1 MVTGFLCIWMERN
14 MRGIEQWIN
23 SMERVVRS
31 GRMVLFMKV
40 IIKMEKNR
48 VIFIFIKRIHFFFK
62 KGQGVFTWVNG
73 NCYTGSFVEGMIE
86 GNGTFKWANG

>member
-62 KGQGVFTWVNG
+62 KG
-73 NCYTGSFVEGMIE
+73 
-86 GNGTFKWANG
+86 